1 MGIDPMK
8 KMIVFSDALNAD
20 TAIQLKKYCKNKINC
35 TFGIGTSLTNN
46 SEFFRESPPLNI
58 VIKLHSIN
66 GIPVVKLSDSPEKET
81 GERDA
86 IRVAN
91 YIFGRK
97 GLDE

>member
-1 MGIDPMK
+1 M
-8 KMIVFSDALNAD
+8 
-20 TAIQLKKYCKNKINC
+20 
-35 TFGIGTSLTNN
+35 
-46 SEFFRESPPLNI
+46 
-58 VIKLHSIN
+58 VIKLHGIN

-86 IRVAN
+86 LRVAN